1 MFYSLVHDER
11 PQTYLLIIEKCLLE
25 NGQIMT

>member
-1 MFYSLVHDER
+1 MFYSLVHDKR
-11 PQTYLLIIEKCLLE
+11 PQTHLLIFEKCLLE